1 MSSRCERRPLPKFQI
16 FVCTLG
22 CAPIISSSSCTCACS
37 LLTTYTQKV
46 LRDRMKLHRVSLFA
60 FLLCTIVYYYC
71 TDSGIWDPE
80 YITILFRPYY
90 ADGVVSDYRF
100 Q

>member
-22 CAPIISSSSCTCACS
+22 CAPIISSSCTCACS

-46 LRDRMKLHRVSLFA
+46 LRDRMKLHMLACLHFFYVLS
-60 FLLCTIVYYYC
+60 CTTTVL
-71 TDSGIWDPE
+71 TLTSG
-80 YITILFRPYY
+80 T
-90 ADGVVSDYRF
+90 
-100 Q
+100 QNT